1 MTANNQER
9 KDRQEQLLS
18 RVNFENC
25 ISTIIESEFSDVQ
38 TLNNHLNIL
47 KGV

>member
-1 MTANNQER
+1 MTANNQEG

-25 ISTIIESEFSDVQ
+25 ISTIVKTAHCFGAIPHPLPSQIVM
-38 TLNNHLNIL
+38 
-47 KGV
+47 